1 MGTNRYHR
9 YFKLLLWC
17 CHRGCCSKDKQQM
30 FAIRSDKLAFSFV
43 LFPFGSIQLFPGI
56 MYNKLSVL
64 WFIPD
69 TSVFYCVLLKII
81 QWAFQKYIVKI
92 ANLGTGVY
100 CAGNYLFFYPESLLT
115 TVLIFNFKFKNVWV
129 KKNNF
134 IDEYFISITTL
145 WLQITL
151 KFWTFSI
158 IHDLKATTFWTTVKI
173 LHSMGIEKWEN
184 LLRRAEY
191 KFRAP
196 PA

>member
-1 MGTNRYHR
+1 MIYSW
-9 YFKLLLWC
+9 Y
-17 CHRGCCSKDKQQM
+17 
-30 FAIRSDKLAFSFV
+30 IR
-43 LFPFGSIQLFPGI
+43 
-56 MYNKLSVL
+56 
-64 WFIPD
+64 
-69 TSVFYCVLLKII
+69 VLLCSFEDNPMSFSKIYCKNS
-81 QWAFQKYIVKI
+81 QPWHW
-92 ANLGTGVY
+92 GV
-100 CAGNYLFFYPESLLT
+100 LRRELSIFYPESLLT